1 MSPQPLAAAVAWFAL
16 GASFLGTVLLLLF
29 NPRSPG
35 IRWYALFW
43 AAIMT
48 WLAAQGWAFAVG
60 DWSTARRV
68 LSVAIHLAPGL
79 FLAFALVE
87 GMRKPLPY
95 PLGAV
100 ALALA
105 LLPLQIRT
113 WDDPFSVPLLI
124 AWNAGAWIVATLLFV
139 RHGYARVWERPASR
153 RLGVLVVA
161 GMVAVLPIGLLG
173 GYVTGREMSVY
184 VLPLLM
190 VWIHFLTFVGVV
202 RLRFYDI
209 EVRAARTGELA
220 AGAAE
225 AERLAVVGELAAS
238 LAHEIRNPLTGVRSL
253 AQRLAE
259 EQIDEPRRR
268 RYAGVILDE
277 VGRVER
283 LVTNLLGIARQAPR
297 GPRADS
303 RTVMAPLFDDLL
315 LLVGSRAEKGGIR
328 LVADAGGVEAA
339 AAREALAQAL
349 LNLLLNAIGHTPAG
363 GSVHLLARRVGDTV
377 ELRVRDSGPGV
388 RPEERERIW
397 EPFHSGSGG
406 TGLGL
411 AVVRRLAREHGWGTE
426 VGEAPGGGAEF
437 RLRVPGP
444 PSPDSPPP
452 ARRTRAS
459 QSAERGERAAPDEGG
474 STRAPLARP

>member
-16 GASFLGTVLLLLF
+16 GVCFLGTVLLLLF
-29 NPRSPG
+29 NPRSLG
-35 IRWYALFW
+35 IRWYAVFW
-43 AAIMT
+43 VAIMA

-60 DWSTARRV
+60 DWSTPRRV
-68 LSVAIHLAPGL
+68 VSVATHLAPGL
-79 FLAFALVE
+79 FLAFALIE
-87 GMRKPLPY
+87 GMRKPLIY
-95 PLGAV
+95 PLAAV
-100 ALALA
+100 AMAMA

-124 AWNAGAWIVATLLFV
+124 AWNSGTWILATVLFL
-139 RHGYARVWERPASR
+139 RYGYTRIWETPARRG
-153 RLGVLVVA
+153 LGRLVVA
-161 GMVAVLPIGLLG
+161 GLVVVLPIGLLG
-173 GYVTGREMSVY
+173 GWLTGGQMSVY

-259 EQIDEPRRR
+259 EQIDESRRR
-268 RYAGVILDE
+268 RYAGVILEE

-283 LVTNLLGIARQAPR
+283 LVGNLLAIARRAPR
-297 GPRADS
+297 EH
-303 RTVMAPLFDDLL
+303 RTGGRTAMSALFDDLL
-315 LLVGSRAEKGGIR
+315 LLVGSRAEKAGVR
-328 LVADAGGVEAA
+328 LVADADGVEAA
-339 AAREALAQAL
+339 AARETLAQAL
-349 LNLLLNAIGHTPAG
+349 LNLLLNAIAHTPRG
-363 GSVHLLARRVGDTV
+363 GAVHLLARQMDGTT
-377 ELRVRDSGPGV
+377 ELLVRDSGPGV
-388 RPEERERIW
+388 PAEERERIW

-437 RLRVPGP
+437 RLRVPP
-444 PSPDSPPP
+444 AATASPGSKPAPVPRLASTSRSPLP
-452 ARRTRAS
+452 
-459 QSAERGERAAPDEGG
+459 
-474 STRAPLARP
+474 

>member
-16 GASFLGTVLLLLF
+16 GVSFLGTVLLLLF

-35 IRWYALFW
+35 IRWYAVFW
-43 AAIMT
+43 VAIMA

-60 DWSTARRV
+60 DWTTPRRV
-68 LSVAIHLAPGL
+68 LSIATHLAPGL

-87 GMRKPLPY
+87 GMRKPLVY
-95 PLGAV
+95 PLAAV
-100 ALALA
+100 GVALA
-105 LLPLQIRT
+105 LLPLQVRT
-113 WDDPFSVPLLI
+113 WDEPFSVPLLI
-124 AWNAGAWIVATLLFV
+124 AWNSGAWVLATVLLI
-139 RHGYARVWERPASR
+139 RYRYAGSWVTLPTRRVGW
-153 RLGVLVVA
+153 LVVA

-173 GYVTGREMSVY
+173 GYLTGGQMSVY

-190 VWIHFLTFVGVV
+190 VWIHLLSFVGVV

-259 EQIDEPRRR
+259 EEIDEPRRR
-268 RYAGVILDE
+268 RYAGVILEE

-283 LVTNLLGIARQAPR
+283 LVGNLLGIARQAPR
-297 GPRADS
+297 AHPADS
-303 RTVMAPLFDDLL
+303 RAALAPLFDDLL
-315 LLVGSRAEKGGIR
+315 LLVGSRAEKAGVR
-328 LVADAGGVEAA
+328 LVADAGGTEAA
-339 AAREALAQAL
+339 APREALAQAL
-349 LNLLLNAIGHTPAG
+349 LNLLLNAVAHTPRG
-363 GSVHLLARRVGDTV
+363 GAVHLLARPAQGAV
-377 ELRVRDSGPGV
+377 ELLVRDSGAGV
-388 RPEERERIW
+388 PADERERIW

-411 AVVRRLAREHGWGTE
+411 AVVRRLAREHGWGAE

-437 RLRVPGP
+437 RLRVPSP
-444 PSPDSPPP
+444 PSPGSARHPLPPQAAGEGWGEAGSP
-452 ARRTRAS
+452 
-459 QSAERGERAAPDEGG
+459 
-474 STRAPLARP
+474 RAPLLDAKSRSAQC